1 MKLAAA
7 ELYRLR
13 RQHLVTERMA
23 LLARLAHN
31 RLKAE
36 VLELERK
43 YQLLATDATLDP
55 YTGQIVNA
63 EEEASE
69 PRGDAIK
76 SSPRLT

>member
-1 MKLAAA
+1 VKLAAA

-13 RQHLVTERMA
+13 RQHLVAERMA

-36 VLELERK
+36 MLELERR
-43 YQLLATDATLDP
+43 YQLLATEARLDP
-55 YTGQIVNA
+55 NTGQIVEA

-69 PRGDAIK
+69 PGRDESQSAQR
-76 SSPRLT
+76 PA

>member
-13 RQHLVTERMA
+13 RQHLVTERMS

-36 VLELERK
+36 MLELERK
-43 YQLLATDATLDP
+43 YQLLATEARLDP
-55 YTGQIVNA
+55 HTGQIVKA

-69 PRGDAIK
+69 PGGDESK
-76 SSPRLT
+76 SAQRPA